1 MTEKRTRT
9 LGQVAGVM
17 MHIRQRDGNAGKD
30 LQKRVQSEALITG
43 MTKVYKPDDENAPS
57 TAREPD
63 KHKAVAV
70 KVEEALREAARHG
83 IPALDVTATADRTNQ
98 VANADIIVDGEI
110 LVPAVPVSHLL
121 WLGGT
126 YLGEWKKFV
135 ELLPVLDPTKNWTP
149 DEGRGIHKGD
159 EEETVRFTKEVVSL
173 LGIAPTDK
181 HPGQWQPIQKETRVG
196 KYVSTVLSGAVT
208 EARKK
213 HLIEQA
219 DILIAAVK
227 DAAARANQAPATEV
241 SEGEAVFGFLLA

>member
-1 MTEKRTRT
+1 MPDKTRT

-17 MHIRQRDGNAGKD
+17 MHIRQKDGDAGKD
-30 LQKRVQSEALITG
+30 LQKRVQSEALTTG

-63 KHKAVAV
+63 RHKAVAV
-70 KVEEALREAARHG
+70 KVEEVLREAALCG
-83 IPALDVTATADRTNQ
+83 IPALDITATADRTNQ
-98 VANADIIVDGEI
+98 VANADIIVEGKI

-121 WLGGT
+121 WLGG

-135 ELLPVLDPTKNWTP
+135 SLLPVLDPTKNWTP

-196 KYVSTVLSGAVT
+196 KYVSIVLSGAVT

-213 HLIEQA
+213 HLIAQA
-219 DILIAAVK
+219 DILITAVK
-227 DAAARANQAPATEV
+227 DAAARANLTPATEET
-241 SEGEAVFGFLLA
+241 SEGTAIFGFLLA